1 MKHNTFWGFAFAV
14 PVALAFYLL
23 PMISKDSAYSTAVL
37 KIVLPILS
45 ATVSLLFGICYGKD
59 LSVAAAIILMLF
71 PSVFFYYDSSS
82 CIYIIAYGAIATIF
96 ALAGAHFHKNK
107 KDR

>member
-1 MKHNTFWGFAFAV
+1 MKHNTFWGFAFAA

-23 PMISKDSAYSTAVL
+23 PTISKDAAYSTAVL
-37 KIVLPILS
+37 KVILPVLS
-45 ATVSLLFGICYGKD
+45 ATVSFLFGIRYGKD
-59 LSVAAAIILMLF
+59 LSVSAAIILMLF

-82 CIYIIAYGAIATIF
+82 CVYIIAYGAISAIC
-96 ALAGAHFHKNK
+96 AILGSHLHKNK